1 MFKLFH
7 KNWKSV
13 FCFFGGLRE
22 VNSALAFIDFE
33 KKKIRIKKYHNYFCD
48 SDDGFGEDDLVKI
61 LTKEIKK
68 ISKKTPAIISFEQPF
83 IKSTKARLSIVRENP
98 LTAVDYEDLENIIL
112 NLVWRLYDKER
123 IVVSQKMKISEWDVV
138 LAHSKLSDPRIDDK
152 RVLNPIGF
160 TGKTFSFC
168 VENTYMHCLFWE
180 AIKHILEQWGGELLF
195 IGEKN
200 LIFDKTF
207 SLIDNIAKNI
217 LVEIGYTTTSAGLLG
232 DYLNTFKYFD
242 WGEKN
247 LLLALSQNLSISS
260 SLAEEIKIRY
270 ENNEISENAKNWFK
284 KLFDKELKILVEGVN
299 LIAKEIS
306 SKEKI
311 EGFYLIG
318 SLKQFPYLIETFE
331 KNHWPASIFK
341 IPVNINYYDNE
352 KFFSDLEIEL
362 EGEEASNL
370 PFNLISNLSFS
381 FVSEPKYEEMNKI
394 LKRRIKWLNQNLLK
408 KYKK

>member
-1 MFKLFH
+1 MFNLFH
-7 KNWKSV
+7 KNWKPI

-22 VNSALAFIDFE
+22 VNSTLALIDFE
-33 KKKIRIKKYHNYFCD
+33 KKKIKIKKYHNYFCNN
-48 SDDGFGEDDLVKI
+48 DDGFSEDDLIKI
-61 LTKEIKK
+61 LAKEIKK

-83 IKSTKARLSIVRENP
+83 IKSTKARLSILRENP
-98 LTAVDYEDLENIIL
+98 LTAIDYDDLENIIL

-123 IVVSQKMKISEWDVV
+123 IVVGQKMKISEWDVV
-138 LAHSKLSDPRIDDK
+138 LSHSKLSDPRIDDK

-207 SLIDNIAKNI
+207 SLINNINKSI
-217 LVEIGYTTTSAGLLG
+217 LVEIGYVTTSSGLLG
-232 DYLNTFKYFD
+232 DYLNTCRRFD

-247 LLLALSQNLSISS
+247 LLLALSQNLSISF
-260 SLAEEIKIRY
+260 SLAKEIKNRY

-299 LIAKEIS
+299 LIVKEIS
-306 SKEKI
+306 PKGKI
-311 EGFYLIG
+311 EKFYLIG
-318 SLKQFPYLIETFE
+318 ALKKFPYLLETFE
-331 KNHWPASIFK
+331 KNHWPA
-341 IPVNINYYDNE
+341 NIVKMPFDITYYDNE
-352 KFFSDLEIEL
+352 KFLSDLEIEL
-362 EGEEASNL
+362 EGEELSNFS
-370 PFNLISNLSFS
+370 FNLINSLSLV